1 MSRGWRILITDG
13 LAPEGIALLRAE
25 AETVEENGLEA
36 LASFDAV
43 VVRSRTHLPASDI
56 ERARPRLRAIGRAG
70 VGVDNID
77 LAAAQAAGVIVVN
90 APQAASSMLSEHA
103 LGLMLSLA
111 RRISQA
117 DASMKRGEW
126 HKWDWEGVELAGKTL
141 GLVGFGR
148 IGRALG
154 DRAAALGM
162 RVAAYDPLIPDEVIR
177 EGGAEPLALEPLVAE
192 ADYLS
197 LHVPL
202 SEATRGMIG
211 REAFRRMK
219 PGARLIN
226 TARGGLVDE
235 EALLE
240 ALESGRLAG
249 AGLDVFAEEPPQ
261 LGALILHPK
270 VIATPHIAAQTA
282 EAQRR
287 AAIDIA
293 QEVLAALHGEPLRWR
308 VA

>member
-90 APQAASSMLSEHA
+90 APQAASLAVAEHA

-117 DASMKRGEW
+117 DPPAWG
-126 HKWDWEGVELAGKTL
+126 
-141 GLVGFGR
+141 
-148 IGRALG
+148 
-154 DRAAALGM
+154 
-162 RVAAYDPLIPDEVIR
+162 
-177 EGGAEPLALEPLVAE
+177 
-192 ADYLS
+192 
-197 LHVPL
+197 
-202 SEATRGMIG
+202 
-211 REAFRRMK
+211 
-219 PGARLIN
+219 
-226 TARGGLVDE
+226 RGG
-235 EALLE
+235 
-240 ALESGRLAG
+240 
-249 AGLDVFAEEPPQ
+249 
-261 LGALILHPK
+261 
-270 VIATPHIAAQTA
+270 
-282 EAQRR
+282 
-287 AAIDIA
+287 
-293 QEVLAALHGEPLRWR
+293 
-308 VA
+308 